1 MTDPTTP
8 SYPAVPDIAGDLAVT
23 ILESIGDGV
32 VVIDADW
39 RFTYVNPQTERFLG
53 RLREQLLGHSLWD
66 AFPETLETAFAR
78 QFQRAAR
85 EAVEIAFEE
94 FYPPLEKWFQVR
106 AFPFREG
113 VSILFQDVSERRQ
126 AELAL
131 RRSEERFHSLFAHAS
146 AGITIL
152 RDISREWEIDQIKS
166 EFISTAAHELR
177 PPLASVMGYAELL
190 LQLGHLPLPEQQ
202 EYLEKICEKAEV
214 LAHIIDDLLDLSRIE
229 SGRLIALDRVPA
241 DLNELLRD
249 VLEQYRQGSPG
260 HTFRLQL
267 LLEPVILAIDREKI
281 HQVMENLLSNAV
293 KYSPAGGTITV
304 RTALV
309 GNCFEIA
316 VADQGIGMTSD
327 QVERIFD
334 KFYRADTSN
343 TAIGG
348 LGLGMTIVRK
358 IVAGHGGEISVTSEK
373 GRGTTVV
380 VALPLHSEA

>member
-1 MTDPTTP
+1 
-8 SYPAVPDIAGDLAVT
+8 
-23 ILESIGDGV
+23 
-32 VVIDADW
+32 
-39 RFTYVNPQTERFLG
+39 
-53 RLREQLLGHSLWD
+53 
-66 AFPETLETAFAR
+66 
-78 QFQRAAR
+78 
-85 EAVEIAFEE
+85 
-94 FYPPLEKWFQVR
+94 
-106 AFPFREG
+106 
-113 VSILFQDVSERRQ
+113 
-126 AELAL
+126 
-131 RRSEERFHSLFAHAS
+131 
-146 AGITIL
+146 
-152 RDISREWEIDQIKS
+152 
-166 EFISTAAHELR
+166 
-177 PPLASVMGYAELL
+177 MGYAELL

-249 VLEQYRQGSPG
+249 VVEQYRQGSPG

-358 IVAGHGGEISVTSEK
+358 IVDGHGGEISVTSEK